1 MVLGFFE
8 FLNYFSDISE
18 NRRLERPTLLEKRG
32 CLVACALRRTATQRN
47 KQRKFTAAHE
57 RFAEADNQW

>member
-18 NRRLERPTLLEKRG
+18 NRIVWRDPPFLRNV
-32 CLVACALRRTATQRN
+32 VAFLRRTATQQRN

-57 RFAEADNQW
+57 RFAEADNKW